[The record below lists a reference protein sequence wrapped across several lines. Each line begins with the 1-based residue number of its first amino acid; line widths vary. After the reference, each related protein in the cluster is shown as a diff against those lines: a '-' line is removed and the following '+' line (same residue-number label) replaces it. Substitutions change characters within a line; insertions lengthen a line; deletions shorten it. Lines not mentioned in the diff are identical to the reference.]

1 MFCDDV
7 VLVERVLCREIHSIL
22 IPLMFVNIVKLTIAI
37 IASIKA
43 KTFLNNMNS
52 PLNPDIEMNDI
63 ANVDQ
68 TEQTTN
74 KSE

>member
-1 MFCDDV
+1 
-7 VLVERVLCREIHSIL
+7 
-22 IPLMFVNIVKLTIAI
+22 MFVNIVKLTVAI

-63 ANVDQ
+63 ANLDQ

>member
-1 MFCDDV
+1 
-7 VLVERVLCREIHSIL
+7 
-22 IPLMFVNIVKLTIAI
+22 MFVNIVKLTIAI

-43 KTFLNNMNS
+43 KNFLNNIKCPS
-52 PLNPDIEMNDI
+52 TQDIEMNDI

-74 KSE
+74 ISE